1 MAARGG
7 NRRCRRDRPHRHD
20 AFRPSADVEKH
31 LEGKPLILHAVDL
44 VIAEIETRDDCSDR
58 EEALALLRTLRQTL
72 LDEIS

>member
-1 MAARGG
+1 
-7 NRRCRRDRPHRHD
+7 
-20 AFRPSADVEKH
+20 VEKH